1 MGNPPTTR
9 TPHPSLGEDRQR
21 ACSGITDLI
30 DGRDALR
37 WVETDNVRAGH
48 PSLGEDG
55 LRPPTSDTSIFNT
68 GPSGRCARSATV
80 CLTLHLLSALSPF
93 PCSRSRILLYGA
105 LTVVEHQLCV
115 DASPHPQ
122 TPANITHHFLGE
134 YCMDDTGEAVGRHR
148 RGSGGPDHPDDIV
161 APVITVCSFDLRSS
175 SICLSLIWSSNR
187 NVKPLRQYLKILKPR
202 QSSDVLQGALCWV
215 NIDIQQLD
223 RRARSGSSRLSH
235 FFLSSRFPRLVSLSC
250 LVLSSFVVTRL
261 VCLPYIPSLW

>member
-1 MGNPPTTR
+1 MDENSQFSSDVLQG
-9 TPHPSLGEDRQR
+9 
-21 ACSGITDLI
+21 
-30 DGRDALR
+30 ALR
-37 WVETDNVRAGH
+37 WVKTTFD
-48 PSLGEDG
+48 
-55 LRPPTSDTSIFNT
+55 LRHFDT
-68 GPSGRCARSATV
+68 GPPSRCARGATV

-93 PCSRSRILLYGA
+93 PWFQSHILFYGV
-105 LTVVEHQLCV
+105 LIVVEHQFCV
-115 DASPHPQ
+115 DASPHSN
-122 TPANITHHFLGE
+122 TPANITHDFLGE
-134 YCMDDTGEAVGRHR
+134 YGRHR

-215 NIDIQQLD
+215 IIDIQQLD